1 MTEKEKKYLYDYVG
15 SKIKDLRN
23 EVGISQQELAKTLK
37 LSRVSIVNIEKG
49 RQHLSLHFLYE
60 IAKIFDKEI
69 IFFFPSLEAP
79 TTISTKIEKEA
90 EQILSST
97 GKKVN
102 SKKIFSFLDEFSSD
116 KSE

>member
-1 MTEKEKKYLYDYVG
+1 MTEKEKKYLYDFVG

-23 EVGISQQELAKTLK
+23 EVDISQQELANKLN

-49 RQHLSLHFLYE
+49 RQQLSLHFLYE
-60 IAKIFDKEI
+60 IARIFDKDI
-69 IFFFPSLEAP
+69 VFFFPSLEP
-79 TTISTKIEKEA
+79 PSTMSSKIQKEVD
-90 EQILSST
+90 QFLSTT

-102 SKKIFSFLDEFSSD
+102 SKKLIDFLDEFSSD

>member
-1 MTEKEKKYLYDYVG
+1 MNEKEKKYLYDFVG

-23 EVGISQQELAKTLK
+23 DVGVSQNDLATKLN

-49 RQHLSLHFLYE
+49 RQHLSLHLLYE
-60 IAKIFDKEI
+60 IARIFDKDI

-79 TTISTKIEKEA
+79 TTISTKIEKEV

-102 SKKIFSFLDEFSSD
+102 SKKIFNFLDEFSSD
-116 KSE
+116 KNE

>member
-1 MTEKEKKYLYDYVG
+1 MTEKEKKYLYEFVG

-23 EVGISQQELAKTLK
+23 EVCVSQNDLANKLS

-49 RQHLSLHFLYE
+49 RQHLSLHLMFE
-60 IAKIFDKEI
+60 IAKIFNKEI
-69 IFFFPSLEAP
+69 IYFFPSLDEP
-79 TTISTKIEKEA
+79 TTISTKIEKEI

-102 SKKIFSFLDEFSSD
+102 SKKIFNFLDEFSSD
-116 KSE
+116 KNE